1 MLTFAARPKSS
12 VFGSHSTNIDNSS
25 SIMGQGG
32 GGTSRLKRLSWMLHP
47 SRQAQSLGPDA
58 SPLSPRSSSKKSARP
73 PTKAPTQQPTQE
85 PTQEPTSKAP
95 KDDVKLV
102 PSSIPQED
110 PIQSP
115 SIAMPNATPDM
126 HKSMADQSTT
136 VSAEVDADSSTTMD
150 AVPDTKSHLPTTVH
164 VSTAASVAT
173 SASTSDS
180 SSNASEDAS
189 PTEARKSSISFPTDL
204 PKPEHSPSIQT
215 PVDALSESS
224 FGRKSSVSS
233 VSFRRPRNH
242 SVANS
247 LHKPASNGQRIR
259 PASPPPQR

>member
-12 VFGSHSTNIDNSS
+12 VFGTHSTNIDNSS
-25 SIMGQGG
+25 STIMGQGG

-58 SPLSPRSSSKKSARP
+58 SPLSPRSSSKKSVRP
-73 PTKAPTQQPTQE
+73 PTKAPTQQPTQK
-85 PTQEPTSKAP
+85 PTGKAP

-102 PSSIPQED
+102 PSPIPQED

-115 SIAMPNATPDM
+115 SIAMPNAMPDM

-136 VSAEVDADSSTTMD
+136 VSAEVDADSSTSTD
-150 AVPDTKSHLPTTVH
+150 AVPDTKSQRPTTVH

-215 PVDALSESS
+215 PIDALSESS